1 MSGKGTHA
9 CHRLGRGVTEPV
21 DGRLGCGR
29 LFAEEPGRI
38 PPPKEGLEAGEVIDD
53 LGIMDRE
60 GGDEGRLPIPPD
72 RVVIVG
78 RLLEVDGLEE
88 TIRLPLLLDRV
99 VMLGRLL
106 GGDGLGETMRF
117 PTPLDRVVMLDRFM
131 GGDTVLGMD
140 RFARLLDE
148 CVILERLDS
157 RDLSLA
163 VVSMVDRVGDGFD
176 VIAEALGVGTERRF
190 CSDLFAEILEDAE
203 GGETDGWVQFS
214 EPV

>member
-1 MSGKGTHA
+1 MI
-9 CHRLGRGVTEPV
+9 EPV

-29 LFAEEPGRI
+29 LFAEELGRI
-38 PPPKEGLEAGEVIDD
+38 PPPMEGLEAGEVIED
-53 LGIMDRE
+53 LGAMDRT

-72 RVVIVG
+72 RVVMLG
-78 RLLEVDGLEE
+78 RLLEVDGFGE
-88 TIRLPLLLDRV
+88 TIRLPMPLDRV

-106 GGDGLGETMRF
+106 GVDGLGETMRF
-117 PTPLDRVVMLDRFM
+117 PVLLDRVVMLDRLV

-148 CVILERLDS
+148 CVILERFDS

-163 VVSMVDRVGDGFD
+163 VVSMVDRVADGMG

-190 CSDLFAEILEDAE
+190 CSDLFAEVLEDAE
-203 GGETDGWVQFS
+203 SGETDGWVKFS
-214 EPV
+214 DAA

>member
-38 PPPKEGLEAGEVIDD
+38 PPPMEGLEAGEVIDD
-53 LGIMDRE
+53 LGAMDRE

-78 RLLEVDGLEE
+78 RLLEDDGLEE

-131 GGDTVLGMD
+131 GGDTVLVMD

-148 CVILERLDS
+148 CVILERFDS

-163 VVSMVDRVGDGFD
+163 FVSMVDRVADGFD

>member
-38 PPPKEGLEAGEVIDD
+38 APPMEGLEAGEVIDD
-53 LGIMDRE
+53 LGAMDRE

-99 VMLGRLL
+99 VILGRLL

-131 GGDTVLGMD
+131 GGDTVLVMD

-148 CVILERLDS
+148 CVILERFDS
-157 RDLSLA
+157 RDFSLA
-163 VVSMVDRVGDGFD
+163 FVSMVDRVADGFD

>member
-9 CHRLGRGVTEPV
+9 FHCLGREVTEPV

-53 LGIMDRE
+53 LGSMDRE

-78 RLLEVDGLEE
+78 RLLEVDGLGE
-88 TIRLPLLLDRV
+88 TMRLPLLLDRV

-148 CVILERLDS
+148 CVILERLDN

-163 VVSMVDRVGDGFD
+163 VVSIVDRVADGFD
-176 VIAEALGVGTERRF
+176 VIAEALGEGTERRF

-203 GGETDGWVQFS
+203 DGETDGWVQFS